1 MEDKEKLCLRCMRK
15 FSGSNVCPYCRNE
28 KSEPKTDP
36 YLPLKATVGAGRYL
50 IGKLVH
56 TDSEGHTY
64 YAYDNEA
71 KTPVTLRE
79 FYPAGL
85 VSRGEENYC
94 LVEIGRAS
102 EFINAKEDFIRLR
115 VKYASLG
122 SYGALT
128 PVLNAFE
135 ENGTCYVVTEFLGD
149 GKTLRDFLL
158 EHEQGYISWEEAEPL
173 FMPVLTALE
182 EMHRAGIVHGGISPT
197 TLILDKTGRLR
208 ITDCRTAALRRHGGF
223 EEPEIFDGY
232 AAVEQYGDAE
242 PLTEATDVYAIA
254 AVLYRALIGSTPMT
268 ASARLTNDKL
278 MIPGKFAEQLPAYVI
293 NALVNAL
300 QILPADRT
308 QSVETFHAEI
318 SASPAAAAAS
328 VSAAV
333 VPVDPE
339 PVPIEEEPL
348 PEPGPE
354 DAEEPFE
361 EEEHRLKGSTI
372 AAFVISLV
380 LCLALIVAVVIG
392 ITRARERKNETTTS
406 EGYTYW
412 DSTGT
417 TEEITG
423 GAQDPTEPIQM
434 EVPNFVNLK
443 YDDVVADETY
453 KYVLKFSKKTDESD
467 KDIGVIINQ
476 SVNPGTRV
484 SSNNPKTIYLTVS
497 IGKTVPT
504 VNAFSVS
511 DAIQILKNNGFN
523 NVTTR
528 QGDFAPTADKVG
540 DVYLIGVAAGKGWDA
555 LPQDRCVSASSELV
569 LYYYVEKTQPTTTT
583 EPPVTAAPTQAP
595 TQAPTEAPPA
605 TAAPTEQPDDQA
617 G

>member
-28 KSEPKTDP
+28 KSEPQTDP

-50 IGKLVH
+50 IGKLIH
-56 TDSEGHTY
+56 ADSEGHTY
-64 YAYDNEA
+64 YAYDNEG

-85 VSRGEENYC
+85 VSRGEDGYC

-102 EFINAKEDFIRLR
+102 EFINAKEAFVRLR

-208 ITDCRTAALRRHGGF
+208 ITECRTAALRRHGGF

-254 AVLYRALIGSTPMT
+254 AVLYRSLIGSTPMT

-308 QSVETFHAEI
+308 RTVETFHAEI
-318 SASPAAAAAS
+318 AASPAAAAAS

-333 VPVDPE
+333 VPPVDE
-339 PVPIEEEPL
+339 PVPVEDEYL
-348 PEPGPE
+348 PEDEFE
-354 DAEEPFE
+354 DAEEEAFE
-361 EEEHRLKGSTI
+361 EDGHRLKGSTI

-392 ITRARERKNETTTS
+392 ITRAKDRKEKDTTAA
-406 EGYTYW
+406 YTYW
-412 DSTGT
+412 DSSDT
-417 TEEITG
+417 TEDITG
-423 GAQDPTEPIQM
+423 GAQDSTEPIQM
-434 EVPNFVNLK
+434 DVPNFVNQK
-443 YDDVVADETY
+443 YDEVVADENY
-453 KYVLKFSKKTDESD
+453 KNVLKFTQKTAESE
-467 KDIGVIINQ
+467 KDIGVVINQ
-476 SVNPGTRV
+476 SVNPGTHV
-484 SSNNPKTIYLTVS
+484 SSNNPKSIVLTVS

-504 VNAFSVS
+504 VNDFSVS
-511 DAIQILKNNGFN
+511 DAIQILKSNGFN

-540 DVYLIGVAAGKGWDA
+540 NVYLIGVAAGKGWEA

-569 LYYYVEKTQPTTTT
+569 LYYYVEKSQPTTTT
-583 EPPVTAAPTQAP
+583 EPP
-595 TQAPTEAPPA
+595 A
-605 TAAPTEQPDDQA
+605 TAAPTEATTEAPAATEAPAEQPEDPAD
-617 G
+617 